1 MNDISVKIE
10 ESLKDHPVAKETT
23 VAESNGEN
31 EGDPLAIDESDAEP
45 GKAPSIEQ
53 ALTENSEEV
62 KTAGNCDE
70 NAKEVSLEGEN
81 DAEETLTQS
90 VEKVQDEPL
99 NNDDRPTNTPIAVEI
114 EDEIPQTAVDELPKI
129 QKDPESDP
137 ISAPVEEASEDIGVV
152 PESLQ
157 DIPKAVTHKP
167 PKEPSPLKEVP
178 VQTSSET
185 SPPLKENTDVEMIE
199 DASKVAQNANSTVQE
214 KETVV
219 KEKEVK
225 SAPSPVNGDV
235 IKEEHPIKRRASED
249 VETESPLKRLCQEVE
264 KTFPQ
269 HDTMIN
275 DYIQTATKNNIDE
288 IQRHTEQLLSEIQ
301 TLRELAQKKEH
312 EWNNILHLKKVKE
325 EILLRL
331 LRRKQVL
338 SFEKAADVNGA
349 ERTDPFDYLNQ
360 AKNLAIDKSDEISG
374 LAIKQPGSTMSPM
387 MQQTPVMPVTTHFNP
402 MAGLPPP
409 YDKAAHLQAMPKPV
423 FPQAMMLP
431 GPMQSIPGFP
441 RDMNGQLPGS
451 FGMPMGRQGP
461 TKDVKSIIADYR
473 QRNPDV
479 TPRRGRRMKSILNPN
494 MMNPP
499 RPIAPKIDS
508 LNSLNNM
515 LLNNM
520 DMSQKA
526 MLERLQQ
533 FQAGGLLNG
542 VSFKDV
548 LVQYA
553 NMQQGPS
560 LVPNR
565 PMEMNRPEHHIRPEG
580 RRRQERNL
588 EEPHASTTKQ
598 AERVAPSSPRLP
610 PPPPY
615 PEISLLPVTT
625 SQETATTSQTQ
636 NSLLHGILTKQVSPA
651 SQSYSPTLAKLLT
664 SPERKQSAP
673 PLPTFGQAKNCGEIT
688 ITPVQPTPPPD
699 SQPEKPEE
707 VVQLDDEESAS
718 SASEADS
725 PPGAGSG
732 RLVIDEA
739 GAEPERADAPLC
751 QGCKRRHA
759 QFVCA
764 GCANQWYCSRDCQ
777 VAAWDEHSEMC
788 SG

>member
-10 ESLKDHPVAKETT
+10 ESLKDQPVVEETPA
-23 VAESNGEN
+23 VEQSGEN
-31 EGDPLAIDESDAEP
+31 EVDPLAIDEGEAVS
-45 GKAPSIEQ
+45 GKSPETDEAPV
-53 ALTENSEEV
+53 V
-62 KTAGNCDE
+62 KTEEEDNAGNCDE
-70 NAKEVSLEGEN
+70 NAKEVNLEEKN
-81 DAEETLTQS
+81 DGDETLTENA
-90 VEKVQDEPL
+90 EKVQDEPL
-99 NNDDRPTNTPIAVEI
+99 KDDKLADTPVA
-114 EDEIPQTAVDELPKI
+114 EDDSEKPKTVVDEPQPI
-129 QKDPESDP
+129 IESNPEP
-137 ISAPVEEASEDIGVV
+137 AEEAPKSIEVPVDTEVV
-152 PESLQ
+152 SDTVTE
-157 DIPKAVTHKP
+157 IPKAVTPKPLSPPNP
-167 PKEPSPLKEVP
+167 PKEPSPPKEVP
-178 VQTSSET
+178 VIESKESA
-185 SPPLKENTDVEMIE
+185 PPEKKAADIEMIE
-199 DASKVAQNANSTVQE
+199 VPPHVPPAPSPAPAGG
-214 KETVV
+214 
-219 KEKEVK
+219 KEKEK
-225 SAPSPVNGDV
+225 STPPPPINGDV
-235 IKEEHPIKRRASED
+235 QSKEDQSSKRRASED
-249 VETESPLKRLCQEVE
+249 IETDSPLKRLCQEVE

-338 SFEKAADVNGA
+338 SFEKSAEINGA

-374 LAIKQPGSTMSPM
+374 LSLKQPGSTMSPM
-387 MQQTPVMPVTTHFNP
+387 MQGPVMPVNSPFNP

-409 YDKAAHLQAMPKPV
+409 YDKAAHMQPMPKPV
-423 FPQAMMLP
+423 YPQAMMMP
-431 GPMQSIPGFP
+431 GPMPGSMPGFP
-441 RDMNGQLPGS
+441 RDMNGQLPGN

-473 QRNPDV
+473 QRNPDI

-499 RPIAPKIDS
+499 RPIAPKMDNI
-508 LNSLNNM
+508 NSMNNM
-515 LLNNM
+515 LFNNL
-520 DMSQKA
+520 DMNQKA

-533 FQAGGLLNG
+533 IQAGGLLNG

-553 NMQQGPS
+553 NMQQGPG
-560 LVPNR
+560 LMPGR
-565 PMEMNRPEHHIRPEG
+565 PMEMNRAEHHIRPEG
-580 RRRQERNL
+580 RRRQERNH

-598 AERVAPSSPRLP
+598 AERMASSSPRLP

-625 SQETATTSQTQ
+625 SQETATSQSQQ
-636 NSLLHGILTKQVSPA
+636 NSLLHGILT
-651 SQSYSPTLAKLLT
+651 
-664 SPERKQSAP
+664 
-673 PLPTFGQAKNCGEIT
+673 KNCGEIT
-688 ITPVQPTPPPD
+688 ITPVQPIVPPEP
-699 SQPEKPEE
+699 QPEKADE
-707 VVQLDDEESAS
+707 VVQLDDEESAAS
-718 SASEADS
+718 SPSGAGS
-725 PPGAGSG
+725 PSGSGSG
-732 RLVIDEA
+732 RLVIDEGGGGGGGGGA
-739 GAEPERADAPLC
+739 GAGAGAGGGEEAEEGGEAPLC
-751 QGCKRRHA
+751 QGCRRRDA